1 LQVISSLLNLQAG
14 YIKDKQILKVF
25 TESQIRIRSMSLIHE
40 QLYRSKDIARI
51 DFSKYIPELTNNLM
65 RSYGMASSLVKFNI
79 DAGRVSLGI
88 DVAIP
93 CGLIINEL
101 VSNSLKHAFPEG
113 REGEISIS
121 LQGGATNLSN
131 FILTVSDNGIGF
143 PKNLDFRNT
152 ESLGLQLV
160 TILVEQ
166 IGGTIEL
173 NKNSGTEFK
182 VTFKELKKKKG

>member
-1 LQVISSLLNLQAG
+1 
-14 YIKDKQILKVF
+14 
-25 TESQIRIRSMSLIHE
+25 MSLIHE

-152 ESLGLQLV
+152 ESPGLQLV

-173 NKNSGTEFK
+173 NRN
-182 VTFKELKKKKG
+182 